1 MSEHV
6 TLKRSLSLWLVT
18 LYGLGTTIGAGI
30 FVLVGKVAG
39 VSGMYAPVAF
49 LVAALL
55 AGGAALAFAE
65 LSGRY
70 PLSAGEAVYVHEG
83 LGLRW
88 LALLVGLAVAAAGLI
103 SAATI
108 ARGFVGYLQDF
119 VDVSPTVAVTGV
131 LMLIGLIAA
140 WGIAESVTI
149 AALFTLAEAG
159 ALIAVIAVGAP
170 ALATVPERLPELL
183 PPFESVAWVGIMA
196 GAVLAFYAF
205 LGFEDMVNVAEEV
218 RDAPRIL
225 PRSILL
231 VLVLTALLYVGVAT
245 VAVLVLPLEE
255 LAASKAPLAAVYEA
269 ASDLSP
275 TPISLVAL
283 VAVLNG
289 ALVQLI
295 MASRVLYGLS
305 SRGWLPGWLGTVHPR
320 TRTPLIATGIVTGL
334 CLLLAVAFPIVTL
347 ARATAYV
354 TLTIFALV
362 NLALWWLK
370 ARAPSVPGVFTLPR
384 WVPLVG
390 FVACIAMLAFDVVQ
404 LFLGG
409 AAH

>member
-6 TLKRSLSLWLVT
+6 TLKRSLSLWLFT

>member
-131 LMLIGLIAA
+131 LILIGLIAA

-183 PPFESVAWVGIMA
+183 PPFQSVAWVGIMA